1 MFKLSLHSINDDHLI
16 IDITPDEHFKNN
28 QPAID
33 HILTQIIKDHFKFL
47 YIRKHKQD
55 PFIKLLANSYTI
67 EDLVYTVDNNLSKQL
82 ESFIDHLVPETS
94 VITFYKDNDTYSYQY
109 LGEKDKVMSFKQLR
123 YGNDYEPVIKIPIL
137 K

>member
-47 YIRKHKQD
+47 YIRKHRNE
-55 PFIKLLANSYTI
+55 PFVKLLVNSRTMT
-67 EDLVYTVDNNLSKQL
+67 DLVYNVDETLHL
-82 ESFIDHLVPETS
+82 ESFIDNLIPKIS
-94 VITFYKDNDTYSYQY
+94 LITFYNSLEIKTYRY
-109 LGEKDKVMSFKQLR
+109 LGQEKNTLTFEQVK
-123 YGNDYEPVIKIPIL
+123 YNNDYNPVITIPIL